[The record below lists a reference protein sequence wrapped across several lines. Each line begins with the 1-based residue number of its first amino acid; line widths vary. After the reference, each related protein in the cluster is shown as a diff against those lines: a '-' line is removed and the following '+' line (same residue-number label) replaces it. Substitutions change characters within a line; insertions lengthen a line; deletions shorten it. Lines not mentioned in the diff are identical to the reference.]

1 MEKRFPVL
9 DQNLALLRGTNHAH
23 VNRIPTRIE
32 WEEIIIPRVNTI
44 PNRRT
49 ISKSNIL
56 LLRPSLNQNRLI
68 NPALDENTLTSS
80 VLNQQILTRRGNHTR
95 PIRRSTPLNLQYIL
109 TLNN

>member
-1 MEKRFPVL
+1 MEKRLTIP
-9 DQNLALLRGTNHAH
+9 DQNLRLLSSANHAH
-23 VNRIPTRIE
+23 VHRIQARMQR
-32 WEEIIIPRVNTI
+32 EEIIITRINTI

-95 PIRRSTPLNLQYIL
+95 PIRRRI
-109 TLNN
+109 TLHLEFVFSLDD